1 MLNLKLK
8 FNTFLIG
15 SENNVMDS
23 TVIENF
29 IKTQKDFSKKWK
41 GMEVNWIGRPG
52 TNNIITGKR
61 KQVKRDEYAELEDK

>member
-1 MLNLKLK
+1 MLNFKLK
-8 FNTFLIG
+8 FNTFFVE

-41 GMEVNWIGRPG
+41 GMEVN
-52 TNNIITGKR
+52 
-61 KQVKRDEYAELEDK
+61 

>member
-1 MLNLKLK
+1 MLNFKLK

-41 GMEVNWIGRPG
+41 GMEVN
-52 TNNIITGKR
+52 
-61 KQVKRDEYAELEDK
+61 